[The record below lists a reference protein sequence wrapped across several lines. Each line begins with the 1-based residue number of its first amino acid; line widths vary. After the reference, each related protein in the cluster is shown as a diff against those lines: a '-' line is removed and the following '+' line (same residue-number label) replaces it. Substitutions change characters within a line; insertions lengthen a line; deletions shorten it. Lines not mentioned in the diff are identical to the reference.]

1 LAPQFLLTSITRYE
15 GFPTRW
21 SSKISELLNSSLA
34 KVAHMEMRR
43 VGQSGLSLSRLG
55 LGTMTWGRDTDT
67 HEAAD
72 QCRAYIDAGGNFLET
87 SPTYGDGDAERV
99 IGGMIGT
106 LFSRDE
112 VVIATKAGVQLING
126 ERVINNSRQALIN
139 ELDRSLARLGT
150 DHVDLWQIH
159 GWDSHTPLED
169 SLTALDYAFTS
180 GKARYVGVSNF
191 SGWQSARSITLQEL
205 HSMKAPIVSLQN
217 EYSLLNRSVEEE
229 ILPCVNDLNVG
240 FLAWAPLARGVL
252 TGKYR
257 NGIPSDSRAAA
268 PHFVKHVE
276 PYLNDRSARVVE
288 AISVAAEGLG
298 FAPLEVALAWVRDNA
313 LVTSSI
319 VGARTGA
326 QLRGIL
332 QSEEIALPQTIRDV
346 LDEVSA
352 VL

>member
-1 LAPQFLLTSITRYE
+1 
-15 GFPTRW
+15 
-21 SSKISELLNSSLA
+21 
-34 KVAHMEMRR
+34 MRR